1 MYAARPSRFVN
12 VVESQI
18 SWATEGIGCNGPY
31 SCTLCHKC
39 ANRFHGRIRNVLGR
53 TTCGQCGPRQTKP
66 SAPSEHRGLCRV
78 RVLSPVISVANY
90 LQVDSEMRP

>member
-1 MYAARPSRFVN
+1 MSR
-12 VVESQI
+12 E
-18 SWATEGIGCNGPY
+18 CNGPY

-39 ANRFHGRIRNVLGR
+39 ANRFHGRIGNVSGR
-53 TTCGQCGPRQTKP
+53 DNYGQCGPCQTKP
-66 SAPSEHRGLCRV
+66 SVPSKHRGLCRV